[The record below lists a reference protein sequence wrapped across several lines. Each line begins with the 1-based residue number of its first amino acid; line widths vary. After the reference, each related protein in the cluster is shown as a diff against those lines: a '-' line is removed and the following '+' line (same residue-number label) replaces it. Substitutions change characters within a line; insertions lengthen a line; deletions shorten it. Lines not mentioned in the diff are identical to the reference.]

1 MDINLSSE
9 DLAFR
14 DEVRSFFEENK
25 IKSGEDYFSWRLG
38 WFEKAREKGGWDVP
52 KWPEKFGGPGWSPT
66 QHYIWEQETA
76 KANIPFDLPFGL
88 GMLAPILM
96 NYGDQEQQD
105 RFLPDIRD
113 RKVNWCQGYSEPGAG
128 SDLANLKT
136 KAVLSDDGT
145 YYTVNGSKIW
155 TTLAHVADWIF

>member
-25 IKSGEDYFSWRLG
+25 IKSGEDHFSWRLG

-66 QHYIWEQETA
+66 HI
-76 KANIPFDLPFGL
+76 IF
-88 GMLAPILM
+88 
-96 NYGDQEQQD
+96 
-105 RFLPDIRD
+105 
-113 RKVNWCQGYSEPGAG
+113 
-128 SDLANLKT
+128 
-136 KAVLSDDGT
+136 
-145 YYTVNGSKIW
+145 GSKRQQKRTFLLISR
-155 TTLAHVADWIF
+155 LV

>member
-52 KWPEKFGGPGWSPT
+52 KWPEKFGGPGWTPT
-66 QHYIWEQETA
+66 QHYIWEQDCLLYTSPSPRDLSTA
-76 KANIPFDLPFGL
+76 RMPSSA
-88 GMLAPILM
+88 
-96 NYGDQEQQD
+96 
-105 RFLPDIRD
+105 
-113 RKVNWCQGYSEPGAG
+113 
-128 SDLANLKT
+128 
-136 KAVLSDDGT
+136 
-145 YYTVNGSKIW
+145 
-155 TTLAHVADWIF
+155 